1 MRPYLPKQLTKRF
14 LPCSTSHPSA
24 GKYFSPTSVPRANSR
39 VWLVGRLGWDG
50 SLHGICTQ
58 GRATRRVRPHTYTR
72 THTPTA
78 TDASPPGHM
87 RTHNPTANPVHLSLS
102 LATCSTPHS
111 NFDSFDT
118 CSHQL
123 FLVPPAHRA
132 YPFWPLTATA
142 CLISPAFARLSELKS
157 TISAQICVYQGP
169 VSVHCSQGS
178 TQASGSSLT

>member
-1 MRPYLPKQLTKRF
+1 MFYISPFSRQIFLTDERAPSQF
-14 LPCSTSHPSA
+14 ACLVGWSA
-24 GKYFSPTSVPRANSR
+24 G
-39 VWLVGRLGWDG
+39 LGRLTPRH
-50 SLHGICTQ
+50 LHARPCNSA
-58 GRATRRVRPHTYTR
+58 RAPTHTHSHTR
-72 THTPTA
+72 THTA